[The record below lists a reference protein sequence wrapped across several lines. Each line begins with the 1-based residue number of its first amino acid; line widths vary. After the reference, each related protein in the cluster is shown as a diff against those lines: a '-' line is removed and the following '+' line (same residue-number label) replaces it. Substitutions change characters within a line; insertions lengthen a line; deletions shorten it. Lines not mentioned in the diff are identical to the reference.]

1 MHVSS
6 QKYIYKTWVKVD
18 QKGEEKD
25 TVEGKEKKE
34 YRQAPP
40 EDTTQ
45 KEQNIYV
52 HPFLRR
58 KWKGRKKRGK
68 NIVFLRGELQEGCA
82 PL

>member
-45 KEQNIYV
+45 KEQNIYI
-52 HPFLRR
+52 PFFAVS
-58 KWKGRKKRGK
+58 GRVER
-68 NIVFLRGELQEGCA
+68 NEERI
-82 PL
+82 